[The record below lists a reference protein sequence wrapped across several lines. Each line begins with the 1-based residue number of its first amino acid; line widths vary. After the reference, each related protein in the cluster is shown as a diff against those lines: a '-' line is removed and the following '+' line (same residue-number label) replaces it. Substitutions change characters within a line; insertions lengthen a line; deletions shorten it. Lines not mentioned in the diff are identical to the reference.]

1 MKVSSLF
8 NLLTDMRD
16 LLDFFEGV
24 ETTDQLVSRLE
35 RLKRQGTDSLL
46 DCIYAANSSSATFL
60 DDTLEISPLNEPD
73 DEDSLAGELGI
84 DDELEG
90 LDAEEKQNPPD
101 APAPESE
108 KT

>member
-8 NLLTDMRD
+8 NLASDLSD

-24 ETTDQLVSRLE
+24 ETTDQLISRLD
-35 RLKRQGTDSLL
+35 RLKRQADPLL
-46 DCIYAANSSSATFL
+46 DCIYAAKSSTATFL

-73 DEDSLAGELGI
+73 EEDSLTGDLGV
-84 DDELEG
+84 DDELEN
-90 LDAEEKQNPPD
+90 LTSEEKQNPTETS
-101 APAPESE
+101 APENE